1 MYKGKLNVVLFPVG
15 VYDTAGNKRL
25 ANLAKQFTKL
35 DAVEVSFIRLL
46 GDTGQKEGQSRFIYI
61 IQQIFYLGLNL
72 FYACYLIIKNYKK
85 GYDNLLYFYEGKHIT
100 PFRTIL
106 AHWLGYKVAIDMVED
121 PYSILKVSSFGM
133 KMRMRF
139 FLMIYKHLDKFV
151 DFVVVVSSLLQKRI
165 EDDFNNKLPVY
176 LLPVT
181 YEPSDFDVEPYKY
194 EHFTLLYGGSFGPNY
209 DFESFCLAF
218 DNMQKEY
225 PDIKLC
231 LTGKV
236 NEDVRSMIKRYIKN
250 ENSVLFLG
258 FLDDKKYYSCVKGAD
273 ILCMP
278 RNNSIHANAGF
289 PFKLAEYLA
298 TGKPVIT
305 SLASDVSFYLTED
318 DAFMYNSGDQ
328 KTIESYIKLIITDKQ
343 EAMRRGR
350 NGQKKAEMCFNNL
363 KVTTDFLTFVRNT
376 CYKE

>member
-1 MYKGKLNVVLFPVG
+1 
-15 VYDTAGNKRL
+15 
-25 ANLAKQFTKL
+25 
-35 DAVEVSFIRLL
+35 
-46 GDTGQKEGQSRFIYI
+46 
-61 IQQIFYLGLNL
+61 
-72 FYACYLIIKNYKK
+72 
-85 GYDNLLYFYEGKHIT
+85 
-100 PFRTIL
+100 
-106 AHWLGYKVAIDMVED
+106 
-121 PYSILKVSSFGM
+121 
-133 KMRMRF
+133 
-139 FLMIYKHLDKFV
+139 
-151 DFVVVVSSLLQKRI
+151 
-165 EDDFNNKLPVY
+165 
-176 LLPVT
+176 
-181 YEPSDFDVEPYKY
+181 
-194 EHFTLLYGGSFGPNY
+194 
-209 DFESFCLAF
+209 
-218 DNMQKEY
+218 EY